1 VDGLRVMQEARS
13 LAPDTVVIMLTA
25 HATLDSAIEALRHGG
40 HDYLLKPCTTDE
52 ILVSLE
58 KGLAKRRQRL
68 HQQALLR
75 QMGDIARELADRDLE
90 VGEVAP
96 ASQQYPRFL
105 RAGDLLLDR
114 EKPIATLRG
123 HPLNLTP
130 CECKLLL
137 CLMKKADSTV
147 SFRELAQAIHGDE
160 HEEMLARDAI
170 STHLWRLR
178 RKLSAV
184 AEGRDY
190 IINVRGSG
198 YRLLSH

>member
-1 VDGLRVMQEARS
+1 MPG
-13 LAPDTVVIMLTA
+13 
-25 HATLDSAIEALRHGG
+25 EALRHGG
-40 HDYLLKPCTTDE
+40 HDYLLKLSTSEE
-52 ILVSLE
+52 ILASVE

-75 QMGDIARELADRDLE
+75 QMGDIAREPADRDLE
-90 VGEVAP
+90 VSKVAP
-96 ASQQYPRFL
+96 ESQQYPRFL

-114 EKPIATLRG
+114 EKLIATLRG
-123 HPLNLTP
+123 HPLSLTP
-130 CECKLLL
+130 SWYKLLL
-137 CLMKKADSTV
+137 CLMEKADSTV

-160 HEEMLARDAI
+160 YEEMLARDAI

-190 IINVRGSG
+190 IINVRGRG
-198 YRLLSH
+198 HKLLSH